1 MARAMMA
8 LKTASIE
15 RCIQLIKPVRSLRG
29 KSSAN

>member
-1 MARAMMA
+1 MARSMTA

-15 RCIQLIKPVRSLRG
+15 RCIQLIGPVRSLRG